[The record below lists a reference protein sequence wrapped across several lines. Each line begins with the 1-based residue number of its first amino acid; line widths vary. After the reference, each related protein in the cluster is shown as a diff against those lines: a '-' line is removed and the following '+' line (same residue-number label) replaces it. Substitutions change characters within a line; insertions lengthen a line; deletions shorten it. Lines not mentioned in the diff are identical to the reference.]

1 MRRIARLGS
10 LLLAILFA
18 PSVAAADF
26 ELPALMAM
34 LAGVAS
40 SKDSFTE
47 SKGSALL
54 SAPLVLKGTLAY
66 ARPDRL
72 EKHVL
77 SPYEEKTVIAGNFV
91 TIENRTLKQKRSFSL
106 SSSAT
111 VAALIESMRATL
123 AGDAATLERH
133 YRTQVEGTRDAWLLT
148 LLPREE
154 QLAGVVTRI
163 QIAGTR
169 ERVKRIEVEEHSGD
183 RSIMLIGPD
192 SP

>member
-1 MRRIARLGS
+1 MAQQRREFRQRL
-10 LLLAILFA
+10 
-18 PSVAAADF
+18 PVD
-26 ELPALMAM
+26 
-34 LAGVAS
+34 
-40 SKDSFTE
+40 
-47 SKGSALL
+47 
-54 SAPLVLKGTLAY
+54 
-66 ARPDRL
+66 
-72 EKHVL
+72 
-77 SPYEEKTVIAGNFV
+77 
-91 TIENRTLKQKRSFSL
+91 
-106 SSSAT
+106 
-111 VAALIESMRATL
+111 
-123 AGDAATLERH
+123 ATLERH